1 MSTIYQWYLICLIQ
15 LYEAKGLGKFYS
27 ERATGDREA
36 VQLAKY
42 PSLEVVEATF
52 DVGEDP
58 MGNARLYW
66 KGTHNEVVLEMQGFL
81 V

>member
-1 MSTIYQWYLICLIQ
+1 MQ

-27 ERATGDREA
+27 ERAAGDREA

-42 PSLEVVEATF
+42 PSLEVVEAKF

-58 MGNARLYW
+58 KGNAHL
-66 KGTHNEVVLEMQGFL
+66 
-81 V
+81 

>member
-1 MSTIYQWYLICLIQ
+1 MQ

-27 ERATGDREA
+27 EQAAGDREA

-52 DVGEDP
+52 DVQEDP
-58 MGNARLYW
+58 MGNGHLYW
-66 KGTHNEVVLEMQGFL
+66 KGTHNEVVLEM
-81 V
+81 